1 MILLVFNQS
10 DLLAKTTCCI
20 IVVRNE
26 TDYFHGN
33 QASCFWSGDWF
44 QTVGFL
50 PAARAGVE
58 TDSSILDCGFSL
70 KYYLNTRT
78 VTVMPYFKLLSH

>member
-1 MILLVFNQS
+1 MISLEFNQS

-20 IVVRNE
+20 IMVKNE
-26 TDYFHGN
+26 TADSCGN

-58 TDSSILDCGFSL
+58 TDSSILDCGFYL
-70 KYYLNTRT
+70 KYYLNTCA
-78 VTVMPYFKLLSH
+78 VTAMPYFKLLSH